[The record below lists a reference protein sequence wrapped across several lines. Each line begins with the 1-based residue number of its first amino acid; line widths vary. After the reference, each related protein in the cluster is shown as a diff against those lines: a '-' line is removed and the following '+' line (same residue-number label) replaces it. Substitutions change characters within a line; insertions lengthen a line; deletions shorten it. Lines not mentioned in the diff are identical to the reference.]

1 MKLLKS
7 HYFIAFTLTF
17 SLLTVA
23 CSDVKKQEESKANNE
38 SNMSAENPLR
48 VNFTVDV
55 QKLVASKSGDKVTLN
70 LVEDLSYDILINR
83 SEAMPNGF
91 TSISGYIDNRETGM
105 ATLTI
110 QDGKLFGKIDLFKE
124 NKSVMIGFDDEKKS
138 HYFEIVNPDDL
149 DIQEGSESL
158 TPPAQY

>member
-17 SLLTVA
+17 SLLTFA
-23 CSDVKKQEESKANNE
+23 CSDVKKQKESKANNE
-38 SNMSAENPLR
+38 SNISVENPKR
-48 VNFTVDV
+48 VNFTVDAE
-55 QKLVASKSGDKVTLN
+55 KLVASKSGDKVTLN
-70 LVEDLSYDILINR
+70 LTQDLSYDILINR

-110 QDGKLFGKIDLFKE
+110 QDGRLFGKIDLFKE
-124 NKSVMIGFDDEKKS
+124 NKSVMIGFDDEKKA
-138 HYFEIVNPDDL
+138 HYFEMVNPEDL
-149 DIQEGSESL
+149 NVQQGSEPLS
-158 TPPAQY
+158 PPSEY